1 MYKFSNNNSMNTAV
15 EIPKILTK
23 IFGDTEQN
31 LLRFIQQNGKVKTFH
46 KDDVI
51 IEAGS
56 EVSFVPIIIQGS
68 LRIML
73 VNTNGDEYFLYH
85 IYAGET
91 CSVSLACC
99 MAHSMSEIKAIA
111 EEETAILMI
120 PLEFI
125 DILESYTSWKRFV
138 ASNQSHRFSELLET
152 IELIAFS
159 KLDDQL
165 WSYLLKRAQA
175 QGVTSLSIT
184 HQEIANELHSPRE
197 VISRLLHQ
205 LQKKG
210 MISLSRNVISIN
222 SEHFLM

>member
-1 MYKFSNNNSMNTAV
+1 MKLDISQ
-15 EIPKILTK
+15 ILVS
-23 IFGDTEQN
+23 IFDIEEKN
-31 LLRFIQQNGKVKTFH
+31 LLTFIQQNGIIQNFAKN
-46 KDDVI
+46 DVI

-56 EVSFVPIIIQGS
+56 KVSFVPIIIRGS

-73 VNTNGDEYFLYH
+73 VNDNGDEYFLYH
-85 IYAGET
+85 IYQGET

-99 MAHSMSEIKAIA
+99 LAHSMSDIKAVA
-111 EEETAILMI
+111 EEDTTILMI
-120 PLEFI
+120 PLEFV
-125 DILESYTSWKRFV
+125 DTLESFKSWKRFV

-175 QGVTSLSIT
+175 QGVSSLSIT
-184 HQEIANELHSPRE
+184 HQEIANEMHSPRE

-210 MISLSRNVISIN
+210 MISLSRNQITIN
-222 SEHFLM
+222 SDHFIL

>member
-1 MYKFSNNNSMNTAV
+1 MSLDIQNILRTIFSD
-15 EIPKILTK
+15 EEKILL
-23 IFGDTEQN
+23 E
-31 LLRFIQQNGKVKTFH
+31 FIQQNGIVRTFK

-56 EVSFVPIIIQGS
+56 SVSFVPVILQGS

-73 VNTNGDEYFLYH
+73 VNSNGDEYFLYH
-85 IYAGET
+85 IYTGET

-99 MAHSMSEIKAIA
+99 LAHSISDIKAIA
-111 EEETAILMI
+111 EEEVSLLMI
-120 PLEFI
+120 PLEFV
-125 DILESYTSWKRFV
+125 DTLESFKSWKKFV
-138 ASNQSHRFSELLET
+138 AMNQSYRFSELLET

-175 QGVTSLSIT
+175 QGVSSIFIT

-205 LQKKG
+205 LQQKG
-210 MISLSRNVISIN
+210 KITLSRNLISIN
-222 SEHFLM
+222 PDHFHL

>member
-1 MYKFSNNNSMNTAV
+1 MSVPM
-15 EIPKILTK
+15 EIPKLLSK

-31 LLRFIQQNGKVKTFH
+31 LLIFIQQNGKLKTFS
-46 KDDVI
+46 KGDSI

-56 EVSFVPIIIQGS
+56 TISFVPIIVSGS

-73 VNTNGDEYFLYH
+73 VNDIGDEYFLYH
-85 IYAGET
+85 IYEGET

-99 MAHSMSEIKAIA
+99 LAHSMSDIKAVA
-111 EEETAILMI
+111 EEDTTILMI

-125 DILESYTSWKRFV
+125 DTLESFTSWKRFV

-175 QGVTSLSIT
+175 QGVSSLSIT

-210 MISLSRNVISIN
+210 MISLSRNQITVN
-222 SEHFLM
+222 SDHFIL

>member
-1 MYKFSNNNSMNTAV
+1 MSLDV
-15 EIPKILTK
+15 QKILGI
-23 IFGDTEQN
+23 IFSEEETN
-31 LLRFIQQNGKVKTFH
+31 LLEFIQQNGIVRNFH

-56 EVSFVPIIIQGS
+56 SVSFVPLILQGS

-73 VNTNGDEYFLYH
+73 VNSNGDEYFLYH
-85 IYAGET
+85 IYTGET

-99 MAHSMSEIKAIA
+99 LAHSMSDIKAIA
-111 EEETAILMI
+111 EEETSILMI
-120 PLEFI
+120 PIEFVDTLETFK
-125 DILESYTSWKRFV
+125 SWKKFV

-175 QGVTSLSIT
+175 QGVSSLFIT

-205 LQKKG
+205 LQQKG
-210 MISLSRNVISIN
+210 RITLARNLISIN
-222 SEHFLM
+222 PDHFQM

>member
-1 MYKFSNNNSMNTAV
+1 M
-15 EIPKILTK
+15 EIPKLLSK

-31 LLRFIQQNGKVKTFH
+31 LLIFIQQNGKLKTFS
-46 KDDVI
+46 KGDSI

-56 EVSFVPIIIQGS
+56 TISFVPIIVSGS

-73 VNTNGDEYFLYH
+73 VNDIGDEYFLYH
-85 IYAGET
+85 IYEGET

-99 MAHSMSEIKAIA
+99 LAHSMSDIKAVA
-111 EEETAILMI
+111 EEDTTILMI

-125 DILESYTSWKRFV
+125 DTLESFTSWKRFV

-175 QGVTSLSIT
+175 QGVSSLSIT

-210 MISLSRNVISIN
+210 MISLSRNQITVN
-222 SEHFLM
+222 SDHFIL